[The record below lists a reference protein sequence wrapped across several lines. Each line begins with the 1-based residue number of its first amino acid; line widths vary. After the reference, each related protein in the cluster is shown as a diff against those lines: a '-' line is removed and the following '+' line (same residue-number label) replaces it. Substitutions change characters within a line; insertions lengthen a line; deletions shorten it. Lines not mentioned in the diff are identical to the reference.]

1 MHELSYTQGV
11 LDIALE
17 NAREAK
23 AKRITRINLVIG
35 SMSGIV
41 DDSVRFCFEFLSQDS
56 IAHKAELTFRHVPT
70 RLRCRKCD
78 LAFEPDSEQWG
89 CPHCQKWDVELQA
102 GSEFYVDSIEVD

>member
-17 NAREAK
+17 NARKAE

-35 SMSGIV
+35 GMSGIV
-41 DDSVRFCFEFLSQDS
+41 DDSVRFCFELLSQDS
-56 IAHKAELTFRHVPT
+56 IAHNAELTFRRVPT
-70 RLRCRKCD
+70 RLHCRKCD

-89 CPHCQKWDVELQA
+89 CPRCRKWDVELQA